1 MLSTPFTVAVKSLGV
16 ARRIAA
22 AIRNNGNPEAAA
34 DYLKMFEQRESI
46 ETAARD
52 NVLGIKAH

>member
-1 MLSTPFTVAVKSLGV
+1 MLNKFTVAVKPLSV

-34 DYLKMFEQRESI
+34 KYLAGFEVRESI
-46 ETAARD
+46 EIAAQDTVQKER
-52 NVLGIKAH
+52 I